1 MVGLQETDGDVV
13 KGEEMNTGTKLRTI
27 LIIATCLNTALM
39 ATDVTGFH
47 NAVLDTIYTWMSI
60 ILNFIIVAL
69 ATYFNNDYTPIA
81 SKHTGR
87 MRLEKA
93 QQAGLIDGEDFTDE
107 PEPDED
113 GEDLD
118 EDEAN
123 AEDIDDG
130 PDDGDDHE

>member
-1 MVGLQETDGDVV
+1 
-13 KGEEMNTGTKLRTI
+13 MNTGTKLRTI

-47 NAVLDTIYTWMSI
+47 NAVLDTIYTWASI

-81 SKHTGR
+81 AEHTGR

-93 QQAGLIDGEDFTDE
+93 QNAGIINGEDFTDD
-107 PEPDED
+107 PQPDED

-123 AEDIDDG
+123 TPDIDDG
-130 PDDGDDHE
+130 PEDGEADE